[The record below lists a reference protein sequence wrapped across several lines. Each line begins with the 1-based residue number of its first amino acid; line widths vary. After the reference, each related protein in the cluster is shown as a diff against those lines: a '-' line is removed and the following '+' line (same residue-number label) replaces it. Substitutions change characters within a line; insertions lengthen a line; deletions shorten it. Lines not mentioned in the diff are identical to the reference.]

1 MKTGLW
7 GNPGR
12 LVSLLRGTYF
22 WFRARSASLIQ
33 DQGFQA
39 IILSRLSARKSIK
52 CGQRWPGRQAF
63 QVSPASSML
72 LQGAWSHSH
81 AIQIPRPGLRV
92 RGRGRMVWEY
102 YWAFRPIRYLI
113 NRVIGLNIY
122 WTVMVR
128 SPLLYIRE
136 ITEFLF
142 FSSFVPTF
150 PAWRIFLTPTP
161 PHPQIGNHLQP
172 GTDGFLFLSK
182 F

>member
-92 RGRGRMVWEY
+92 RGRLVWEY

-113 NRVIGLNIY
+113 NRVIEWNIY
-122 WTVMVR
+122 WTVMLR
-128 SPLLYIRE
+128 SPPVYFLGEMEGLL
-136 ITEFLF
+136 
-142 FSSFVPTF
+142 SSFVTTYPVVPIF
-150 PAWRIFLTPTP
+150 PTPTP